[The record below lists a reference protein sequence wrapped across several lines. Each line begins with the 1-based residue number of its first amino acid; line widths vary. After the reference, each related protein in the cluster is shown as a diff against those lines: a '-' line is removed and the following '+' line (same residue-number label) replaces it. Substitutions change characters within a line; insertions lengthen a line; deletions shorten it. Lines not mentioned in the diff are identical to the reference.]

1 MEPNQ
6 LTLSDLAAL
15 SVGHLLLN
23 RQLTD
28 EEVDGGT
35 VDTYTL
41 QHIDTALKE
50 VGIEP
55 SWFGER
61 LAMYLPKA

>member
-15 SVGHLLLN
+15 SLGHLLLN
-23 RQLTD
+23 QQLTD